1 LAKVIHEQADS
12 SEPGLRGPSR
22 DSGLNGDGRPHAGL
36 NGDGHSDGRVDGR
49 APAAALHVGLGLSD
63 EGVVAMYRTMLT
75 ARAVD
80 QKAWN
85 LSRSG
90 KVRFIIPGQG
100 QEGCQ
105 VGSAWAIRA
114 GHDIVLPYYRDFGVV
129 LTLGMTAH
137 EVMLAVLARPDDPNS
152 GGRQMPNHWGCS
164 RLNIITGSS
173 PIGTQFPHAAG
184 LAMASRLRGDDRVTV
199 AYFGEAGASKGDFHE
214 ALNVAGIRR
223 LPTVFV
229 CENNGYAI
237 SVEMDQQS
245 AVENVADRAS
255 SYGFPGVVVDGN
267 DPLAVYAATR
277 EAVERARSGG
287 GPTLVECKTY
297 RLMPHTSDDDDRRYR
312 SAEEVASWWEKD
324 PLPRFRRYLTEAG
337 VLSDTEADQ
346 LEMETRAGVN
356 EATARAEAAPTA
368 SPDDALTRVYAKP
381 LRPARRVRR
390 DDDDRRRGGLPRLAA
405 TTQPANTHATP
416 AGYASAGRR
425 PPDKPREG
433 SGPAERTVLDTVRQT
448 LHDLMGED
456 ERVVV
461 LGEDVGRLGG
471 VFRATEGLQ
480 DAYGPDRVIDMPL
493 AESAIVGIAVGL
505 ALAGLRPVAEIQFAD
520 FMHATFDQMVSEAA
534 KIHYRSNGDFS
545 VPMVVRTPW
554 GGGGHRGPYHSQ
566 AIEAFYAH
574 VAGLKVVAPS
584 TPADVAGLL
593 RSAIEDPDPVLFL
606 EHKKTY
612 RRVTGV
618 VPDGQWR
625 VPIGVADTVV
635 AGDDVTIV
643 TYGLHRH
650 FAVEAAEALAREDYS
665 VEVIDLR
672 TISPLDLDTVLDSVI
687 RTGRLLVV
695 HEDNISFGVGAEV
708 AAVVAEEAF
717 YDLDAPVRRLA
728 MPDVPAMPYDIDLER
743 PLCITAADIATAAR
757 SLMEE

>member
-1 LAKVIHEQADS
+1 MAKVIHEQADS
-12 SEPGLRGPSR
+12 SEPELRDRTPEPVGT
-22 DSGLNGDGRPHAGL
+22 GDGP
-36 NGDGHSDGRVDGR
+36 GHDGRGRDGR
-49 APAAALHVGLGLSD
+49 GRNGRGRNGRGRNGQSHGPAPAVSLHSTLGLSD
-63 EGVVAMYRTMLT
+63 EAVVAMYRTMLA

-85 LSRSG
+85 LSRTG
-90 KVRFIIPGQG
+90 KARFIIPGQG

-129 LTLGMTAH
+129 LTLGMTAY
-137 EVMLAVLARPDDPNS
+137 EIMLAVLARPDDPNS

-184 LAMASRLRGDDRVTV
+184 LAMASHLRGDDRVTV

-237 SVEMDQQS
+237 SVGMDQQS

-267 DPLAVYAATR
+267 DPLAVYGASHA
-277 EAVERARSGG
+277 AVERARGGG
-287 GPTLVECKTY
+287 GPTLIECKTY

-312 SAEEVASWWEKD
+312 TSEEVEAWWEKD
-324 PLPRFRRYLTEAG
+324 PLPRFRHYLSEAG
-337 VLSDTEADQ
+337 VLSDADAER
-346 LEMETRAGVN
+346 LDAETKAEIN
-356 EATARAEAAPTA
+356 EATARAQAAPSARPESA
-368 SPDDALTRVYAKP
+368 STRVYAKP
-381 LRPARRVRR
+381 LRPARRVPR
-390 DDDDRRRGGLPRLAA
+390 DDRDRRRGGSVARPRAADARLPDE
-405 TTQPANTHATP
+405 PVK
-416 AGYASAGRR
+416 GV
-425 PPDKPREG
+425 
-433 SGPAERTVLDTVRQT
+433 ERSVLDTVRQT

-456 ERVVV
+456 ERMVL

-471 VFRATEGLQ
+471 VFRASEGLQ
-480 DAYGPDRVIDMPL
+480 ETYGSHRVIDMPL
-493 AESAIVGIAVGL
+493 AESAIVGIAVGM
-505 ALAGLRPVAEIQFAD
+505 AMAGLRPVAEIQFAD

-545 VPMVVRTPW
+545 VPLVVRTPW

-574 VAGLKVVAPS
+574 VAGIKVVAPS

-593 RSAIEDPDPVLFL
+593 RSALEDPDPVLFL

-612 RRVTGV
+612 RRITGV
-618 VPDGQWR
+618 VPDGDWR

-635 AGDDVTIV
+635 PGDDLTVV

-650 FAVEAAEALAREDYS
+650 FAVEAAEILAAEDYS

-672 TISPLDLDTVLDSVI
+672 TISPLDIDTVLDSVI

-743 PLCITAADIATAAR
+743 ALCITAADIVTAAR
-757 SLMEE
+757 SLLED